1 MAVTL
6 KGQTAVYEGTSTDTK
21 PTDAD
26 NNAIFKELDTG
37 ISYYY
42 DGTDWN
48 EIPSS
53 GGGGGGTGTDNYN
66 ELNNKPSING
76 TVLSGNKSLDNL
88 GIQAK
93 LTFDSAPTEDS
104 EKPVESGGVYSALAG
119 KQDTISDLS
128 TIRSGAAAGA
138 TAVQPAALETAL
150 AQKQDALSSE
160 QLDAVNSGVTS
171 ADVEQ
176 ITTNKNNILSQQNS
190 VAEGGQGYA
199 IINGQR
205 LYMGATQMPER
216 IGDIWLDGATV
227 RESEYLLTVNP
238 LCGIRDYKDTLNL
251 ATGACTR
258 NIVRIKAS
266 DISWENGATANY
278 NFWQGTLVAPKL
290 AGSGEMTMLCNK
302 YRAGATRNNM
312 SDGDIASYNTSN
324 TEIIVVRDDRYSSAA
339 DWLAANGNDMYIWYI
354 LLTPETETI
363 TIPSGN
369 TGTVEG
375 YLIQS
380 GTPTPSA
387 PIYPTANEVPVWE

>member
-6 KGQTAVYEGTSTDTK
+6 KGQAAVYEGVSTDTK

-37 ISYYY
+37 IRYYY

-104 EKPVESGGVYSALAG
+104 ENPVESGGVYNALSG

-160 QLDAVNSGVTS
+160 QLDAVNSGITS
-171 ADVEQ
+171 ADVDQ
-176 ITTNKNNILSQQNS
+176 IQKNKNNILIEEITSEITVASGFTKLSTTRVYKQGKHIFGTLIFEKSSGSYPTTGGDIVGTMGNYAPVAQWLGCGFFSDSVWVLKNCGYAFIQN
-190 VAEGGQGYA
+190 AYGQGDA
-199 IINGQR
+199 GQIIV
-205 LYMGATQMPER
+205 T
-216 IGDIWLDGATV
+216 DGAGGTNKV
-227 RESEYLLTVNP
+227 VK
-238 LCGIRDYKDTLNL
+238 IQIDY
-251 ATGACTR
+251 
-258 NIVRIKAS
+258 VM
-266 DISWENGATANY
+266 
-278 NFWQGTLVAPKL
+278 P
-290 AGSGEMTMLCNK
+290 
-302 YRAGATRNNM
+302 
-312 SDGDIASYNTSN
+312 
-324 TEIIVVRDDRYSSAA
+324 
-339 DWLAANGNDMYIWYI
+339 
-354 LLTPETETI
+354 
-363 TIPSGN
+363 
-369 TGTVEG
+369 
-375 YLIQS
+375 
-380 GTPTPSA
+380 
-387 PIYPTANEVPVWE
+387 